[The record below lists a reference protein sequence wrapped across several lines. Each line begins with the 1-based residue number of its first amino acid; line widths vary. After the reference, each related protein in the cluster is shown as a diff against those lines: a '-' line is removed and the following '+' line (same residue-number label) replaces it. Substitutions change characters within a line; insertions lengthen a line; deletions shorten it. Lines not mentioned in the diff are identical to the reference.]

1 MVSGRGPGS
10 IPVAIARLGFAD
22 PARAKSLLDDP
33 ALGDLIRTRE
43 HIEAEGLAA
52 ALSEVPDPDGAL
64 LGLVRFME
72 SVRREPTLRAAVT
85 TALGSPGPARQ
96 RVLAVLGSSAA
107 LGDHLCAH
115 PEHWTAVTEATTLPV
130 DERVRRL
137 VTAVTTAGPVSPS
150 DVW

>member
-1 MVSGRGPGS
+1 MSSRAPGS

-33 ALGDLIRTRE
+33 ALADLIRTRE

-85 TALGSPGPARQ
+85 RGAGRPRAGPAAGARGARQ
-96 RVLAVLGSSAA
+96 LGR
-107 LGDHLCAH
+107 
-115 PEHWTAVTEATTLPV
+115 P
-130 DERVRRL
+130 R
-137 VTAVTTAGPVSPS
+137 
-150 DVW
+150 